1 MALEDAAVLAE
12 LLLDEEKL
20 DHELWVTF
28 AARRQE
34 RVRAIVDW
42 SLQLCR
48 WQLDGERGDVAGLT
62 ARVTRLVSQPA

>member
-1 MALEDAAVLAE
+1 LHGDLAQVGPVVV
-12 LLLDEEKL
+12 D
-20 DHELWVTF
+20 ELWVTF